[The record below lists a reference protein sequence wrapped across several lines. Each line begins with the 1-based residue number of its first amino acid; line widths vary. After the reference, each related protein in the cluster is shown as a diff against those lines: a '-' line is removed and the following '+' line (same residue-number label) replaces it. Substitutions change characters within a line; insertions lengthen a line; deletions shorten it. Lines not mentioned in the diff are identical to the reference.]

1 MGIARS
7 AKENTSTNL
16 VDPLT
21 LANTMQLVDVR
32 FPLSCINSLRL
43 MATDSLDL
51 ARLSIS
57 KQRSNL
63 KDRSH
68 LHPGSEHASGPVGD

>member
-7 AKENTSTNL
+7 AKDNTSTNL

-32 FPLSCINSLRL
+32 FPLSCIDSLR
-43 MATDSLDL
+43 
-51 ARLSIS
+51 
-57 KQRSNL
+57 
-63 KDRSH
+63 
-68 LHPGSEHASGPVGD
+68 